1 MKRDLLT
8 KNDGISRGKERIA
21 KNGEVFTPNEL
32 VTRLLDKIPA
42 EKWKNPKATFL
53 EPCCGNGQIV
63 IGMLERR
70 IESGV
75 KPLDALKT
83 LYGVELMQDNVDLCK
98 ERIKTVLREHK
109 VKITP
114 KVMEIIDHN
123 FVCSDF
129 FKWDFENWC
138 SKDVPVE
145 YEFDGLDEFM
155 Y

>member
-1 MKRDLLT
+1 MTNDLLT
-8 KNDGISRGKERIA
+8 SNDGIKREKERIT
-21 KNGEVFTPNEL
+21 KNGEVFTPSVL
-32 VTRLLDKIPA
+32 VKRLLDKISE
-42 EKWKNPKATFL
+42 EKWKDPNATFL

-75 KPLDALKT
+75 EPIQALKT

-98 ERIKTVLREHK
+98 DRIREVLRANKIRIDKK
-109 VKITP
+109 VND
-114 KVMEIIDHN
+114 IIDHN

-138 SKDVPVE
+138 SKETKATEPGLE
-145 YEFDGLDEFM
+145 EFFE
-155 Y
+155 

>member
-1 MKRDLLT
+1 MQDLTT
-8 KNDGISRGKERIA
+8 KNDGIKRDSKRIKE
-21 KNGEVFTPNEL
+21 NGEVFTPNEL
-32 VTRLLDKIPA
+32 VTRLLDKIPT
-42 EKWKNPKATFL
+42 EKWKDPEATFL

-75 KPLDALKT
+75 KPIDALKT

-98 ERIKTVLREHK
+98 ERIKQSLREHG
-109 VKITP
+109 VKIN
-114 KVMEIIDHN
+114 KDILEIIDHN

-129 FKWDFENWC
+129 FEWDFENWQR
-138 SKDVPVE
+138 KLPRE
-145 YEFDGLDEFM
+145 PEPNGLDDIF